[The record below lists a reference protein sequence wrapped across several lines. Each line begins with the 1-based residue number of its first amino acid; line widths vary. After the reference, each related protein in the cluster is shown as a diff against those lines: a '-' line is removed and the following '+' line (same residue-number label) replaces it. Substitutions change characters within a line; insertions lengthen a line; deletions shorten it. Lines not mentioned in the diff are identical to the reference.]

1 MYSVSPCSIFHNF
14 SHFKL
19 GFKIKDSWDFC
30 QFYSLINKGG
40 GGGITQLHYSQAP
53 ITQYSR
59 PDRTLPQFQL
69 QNTYIFIERVTH
81 IHIPA

>member
-40 GGGITQLHYSQAP
+40 DYTITLFPGTNKP

-59 PDRTLPQFQL
+59 SDRTLPQFQL